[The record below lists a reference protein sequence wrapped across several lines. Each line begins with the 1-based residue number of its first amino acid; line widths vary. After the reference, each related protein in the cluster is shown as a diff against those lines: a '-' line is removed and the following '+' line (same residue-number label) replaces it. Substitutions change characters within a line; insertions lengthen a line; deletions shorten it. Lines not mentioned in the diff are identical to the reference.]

1 MAGSPHETNLRE
13 AIFGGEWI
21 TMMTWM
27 QEVGIAILIILA
39 SWLLSR
45 LSNWALTWV
54 IQKLVGR
61 TKTHLDDAVVEAGKS
76 PLQLA
81 ILLGGVEMGLGQI
94 SFLPITWLPQLD
106 RLFFAGYALTI
117 FLFLYRLAG
126 GVMSWYG
133 REIVHKTE
141 TELDDQFL
149 DLFRYIVQIALTA
162 TVVIIVLGRF
172 GIEVSALVTTL
183 GIGSLAVALAAQE
196 TLGNM
201 LSGFTIMVDRP
212 FKVGDRIEIL
222 DIDTWGDV
230 VEIGLRSTRILTR
243 DHRMVSVPNS
253 VIGKRLVVN
262 YSDPSTT
269 FRVQTT
275 VGVAYG
281 TNVEEAR
288 QVMIDA
294 IQAQDWVMKEKRIE
308 ALFLE
313 FGESSLNFTVRC
325 WIEDYVETRRI
336 VDKMNTVL
344 YQALHEAGIEIPF
357 PRRDL
362 HLISASPSLLTG
374 VVSKDG

>member
-1 MAGSPHETNLRE
+1 
-13 AIFGGEWI
+13 
-21 TMMTWM
+21 MMTWM

-281 TNVEEAR
+281 TNVEQAR